1 MAVTMT
7 SRPVR
12 QGLGGYALMALAQA
26 APHMAKAE
34 WLRAPVVQL
43 VEKGVLAHRKRAR
56 RTSPLPVGVEE
67 ERDILWL
74 TLLHS
79 VERALVEDRLSP
91 MALKGLLDILV
102 RRVMLGRGDR
112 RAAERFR
119 AQYGTYPPALL
130 TISPGKACNLRC
142 PGCWA
147 DAGPASEKLEWELV
161 DRIIGEAKALWGARF
176 FVLTG
181 GEPLAYRSGGKGV
194 LELAQKHNDCFF
206 MMYTNGTLITDELA
220 ARLAELGNLT
230 PAVSLEGWREQ
241 TDRRRGEGVFDQV
254 VTAMGHLRRH
264 GVLFG
269 VSLTATR
276 YNCEEI
282 LSDAFVDFCFNE
294 QGALY
299 GWIFQYMPIGRSITL
314 NLSPTPEQRLWMWRR
329 IRELGQTRYLF
340 FADFWNQGTLT
351 EGCIA
356 AGRSTGGGYLYIDW
370 NGAVSPCVFT
380 PYAAANIKEVYARG
394 GTLNDVWAEPFFA
407 AIRQWQKEYREKK
420 GNWMMPC
427 PNRDHYAELRRL
439 LATYEPDPLDENA
452 REAML
457 DPAYAQGLQEYD
469 LAYQQL
475 SEDIWKQQY
484 LRPVA

>member
-1 MAVTMT
+1 MT
-7 SRPVR
+7 TGIHFSRNT
-12 QGLGGYALMALAQA
+12 LGNQALLALARI
-26 APHMAKAE
+26 APQVASVK
-34 WLRAPVVQL
+34 WLRVPIRQVA
-43 VEKGVLAHRKRAR
+43 EKGIIAHRKRAR
-56 RTSPLPVGVEE
+56 RTSLLPPGVED
-67 ERDILWL
+67 ER
-74 TLLHS
+74 TLMWIALLRT
-79 VERALVEDRLSP
+79 VERALAEKQLGP
-91 MALKGLLDILV
+91 AALKGLLDILV
-102 RRVMLGRGDR
+102 QRIMLGRGDR
-112 RAAERFR
+112 LAAERFR

-130 TISPGKACNLRC
+130 TISPGKACNLHC

-147 DAGPASEKLEWELV
+147 DAGPASEKLDWEVV
-161 DRIIGEAKALWGARF
+161 DRIISEAKALWGARF

-181 GEPLAYRSGGKGV
+181 GEPLAYRSGGRGV
-194 LELAQKHNDCFF
+194 LDLAQKHSDCFF

-220 ARLAELGNLT
+220 ARLAEMGNLT

-254 VTAMGHLRRH
+254 VTAMGHLRRY

-276 YNCEEI
+276 HNYEEI

-294 QGALY
+294 RGALY

-314 NLSPTPEQRLWMWRR
+314 HLSPTPEQRLWMWRR
-329 IRELGQTRYLF
+329 IRELAKTRYIF

-380 PYAAANIKEVYARG
+380 PYAAVNIKEVYARG

-407 AIRQWQKEYREKK
+407 AIRRWQKEYREQK

-427 PNRDHYAELRRL
+427 PNRDHYADLRRL
-439 LATYEPDPLDENA
+439 LAIYEPDPLDDNA

-457 DPAYAQGLQEYD
+457 DPAYAEGLAKYD
-469 LAYQQL
+469 AAYEKL

-484 LRPVA
+484 LRPAV